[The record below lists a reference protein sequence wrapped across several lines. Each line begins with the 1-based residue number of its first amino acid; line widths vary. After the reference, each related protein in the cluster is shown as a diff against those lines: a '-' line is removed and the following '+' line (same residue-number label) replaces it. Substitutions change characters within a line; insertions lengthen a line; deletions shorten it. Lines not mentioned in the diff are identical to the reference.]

1 MGEGDN
7 QVRRVI
13 QHKGTHLYLTVAGG
27 WTAHLESAH
36 QLPNVLSAVRMSRLL
51 ELTDVEL
58 VLKFEGGKY
67 DVRLDL

>member
-1 MGEGDN
+1 MGEGNN

-13 QHKGTHLYLTVAGG
+13 QHKRTHLYLTGAGG
-27 WTAHLESAH
+27 WTDDLESAH
-36 QLPNVLSAVRMSRLL
+36 QLATVLSAVRMSRSL